1 MHMKNDDYR
10 EIAQALT
17 RVNTA
22 ITWIEEKELRKSRF
36 NDLTLKEM
44 HAIDA
49 ITMYDQ
55 PTASELAERLHVT
68 PGTATS
74 TIDRLCRKGYAQRL
88 SDPHDRRVIRI
99 ALTKKGRLIYRTQRA
114 FNDRL
119 ANSFLKDVDDDQL
132 GVIRKSLANLEDF
145 LNVNLW

>member
-1 MHMKNDDYR
+1 MKNDDYR

-22 ITWIEEKELRKSRF
+22 ITWIEEQELRKSRF
-36 NDLTLKEM
+36 NDLTLKEL

-55 PTASELAERLHVT
+55 PTASVLAERLHVA
-68 PGTATS
+68 PGTATA

-88 SDPHDRRVIRI
+88 PDQHDRRVIRI
-99 ALTKKGRLIYRTQRA
+99 TLTKKGRLIYRTQRA
-114 FNDRL
+114 FHDRL

-132 GVIRKSLANLEDF
+132 GVIKKSLANLEDF
-145 LNVNLW
+145 LNVNLR